1 MLEATGLTKRFGGL
15 LAVSDASLRVDAGS
29 IVALIGP
36 NGAGKTTLFALLS
49 GFHRPDAGRVVFDG
63 VDVTGQAPHR
73 VAARGMVRT
82 FQIVQPFG
90 ALTVR
95 ENVAVGAH
103 LRVGDRREA
112 LALAGEVATRLGMG
126 AMLDKPASALTVA
139 GRKRLEVARALA
151 TCPKLVLLDEVM
163 AGLNPTEIDE
173 IVPMIRAIRDAGT
186 TVLLIEHVMRAV
198 MQLSE
203 RVYVLNQGSMIAEG
217 MPQDVA
223 ARPDVIEAYLGYGAA
238 ADRLAGAGA

>member
-1 MLEATGLTKRFGGL
+1 MLEANGLTKRFGGL
-15 LAVSDASLRVDAGS
+15 LAVSEASLRVEAGS

-49 GFHRPDAGRVVFDG
+49 GFHKPDAGRVLFDG
-63 VDVTGQAPHR
+63 ADITGEAPHR
-73 VAARGMVRT
+73 VAGRGMVRT

-112 LALAGEVATRLGMG
+112 LAIAGEVATRLGMG
-126 AMLDKPASALTVA
+126 TMLDKPASTLTVA

-151 TCPKLVLLDEVM
+151 TRPKLVLLDEVM

-173 IVPMIRAIRDAGT
+173 IVPMIRAVRDAGT

-198 MQLSE
+198 MRLSE
-203 RVYVLNQGSMIAEG
+203 RVYVLNQGRMIAEG
-217 MPQDVA
+217 EPQDVA
-223 ARPDVIEAYLGYGAA
+223 SRSDVIEAYLGHGAA
-238 ADRLAGAGA
+238 GRMSEADA

>member
-186 TVLLIEHVMRAV
+186 TLLLIEHVMRAV